1 MVNLVLAG
9 MVPSEVSKYCRESTN
24 TITGWVKI
32 VDEQGFEALRIKK
45 YPGRAP
51 KLNAQQL
58 EEIKQTILEDRP
70 EDHGYYVWDGPSL
83 SDYIKKKH
91 DITYT
96 VRHCQRLLRSLGF
109 SLVRPQ
115 PYPSK
120 GEENEVAREDFKKKI
135 AALRADPCVKL
146 FYQDEVHF
154 QLQTSITR
162 KWVAKG
168 SCPKVKSP
176 PGKVSIC
183 YSGFV
188 SPEDGTLFVTKP
200 TWFTYET
207 VIESFRQFVA
217 ACPLSEGK
225 KICLVLDNAPW
236 HKKACRLIEN
246 SQPDKGRDRCRI
258 R

>member
-1 MVNLVLAG
+1 MPKRKYKTCPKALLEQGRLIVKSNNDTRYIHRVEMVNLVLAG

-120 GEENEVAREDFKKKI
+120 GEENEVAREDFKKNSR
-135 AALRADPCVKL
+135 ASRGPLRQAVLPGRGAFSASDKH
-146 FYQDEVHF
+146 YE
-154 QLQTSITR
+154 
-162 KWVAKG
+162 
-168 SCPKVKSP
+168 KV
-176 PGKVSIC
+176 G
-183 YSGFV
+183 GERLV
-188 SPEDGTLFVTKP
+188 SPNQ
-200 TWFTYET
+200 
-207 VIESFRQFVA
+207 IASR
-217 ACPLSEGK
+217 
-225 KICLVLDNAPW
+225 
-236 HKKACRLIEN
+236 
-246 SQPDKGRDRCRI
+246 
-258 R
+258 